1 MTKYLPVCEDGYI
14 IQGLPRLLTPA
25 IYIAG
30 VGESGSMPRTATAR
44 LVNHQENQVAI
55 GKY

>member
-14 IQGLPRLLTPA
+14 IQGLLGLLTPA

-30 VGESGSMPRTATAR
+30 LGDSGSMLRAATIR

>member
-1 MTKYLPVCEDGYI
+1 MTKYLPVCKDGYI
-14 IQGLPRLLTPA
+14 IQGLLRLLTPA

-30 VGESGSMPRTATAR
+30 VGDGGSMPRAATTR